1 MFFDYIS
8 DDIYVYVLTN
18 ENSNSLML
26 KTKNR
31 TPSFLIDKLMQ
42 RERRITIGQ
51 NLSDDRCLYSRA
63 LMSSWD
69 QSNMA
74 IGGWLV
80 VGKTPF
86 HCLYSQ
92 TSMSKYDGRSVQ
104 SVLILVLSSNIMATE
119 NDWL

>member
-31 TPSFLIDKLMQ
+31 TPSFLIDKLMR

-51 NLSDDRCLYSRA
+51 NLSDDRWLYSRA

-92 TSMSKYDGRSVQ
+92 TSMSKYDG
-104 SVLILVLSSNIMATE
+104 
-119 NDWL
+119 